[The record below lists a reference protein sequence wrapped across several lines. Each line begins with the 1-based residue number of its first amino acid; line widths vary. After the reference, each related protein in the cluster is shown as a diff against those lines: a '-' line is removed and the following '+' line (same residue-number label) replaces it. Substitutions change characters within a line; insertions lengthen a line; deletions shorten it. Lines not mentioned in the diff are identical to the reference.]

1 MRVVFRSK
9 SKKLFDELAREFWL
23 AKEFDDTEQAR
34 LAETGDAVV
43 FWTDTGSKWVI
54 SRDANGEVYL
64 SFEGKREELIQ
75 LYPFKNLVWIWW
87 SNYSGQLGVVEE
99 WENVLYIDPHTGDE
113 YEEEEQFPKRILTF
127 YLEVIEY
134 ETETPKEWDVW
145 WYEDIKVRSTYFIKA
160 IDPQAIA
167 EKLQSKDGYIAF
179 IGSEGSTPRVIIP
192 CKDQCGEIKN
202 LYKAFHDMNELAN

>member
-34 LAETGDAVV
+34 LVETGDAVV

-64 SFEGKREELIQ
+64 SFKGKREELIQ

-179 IGSEGSTPRVIIP
+179 IGSEGSTPRVIVP
-192 CKDQCGEIKN
+192 CKNQCEDIK
-202 LYKAFHDMNELAN
+202 D

>member
-9 SKKLFDELAREFWL
+9 SKKLFDKLTREFWL

-34 LAETGDAVV
+34 FVETGDTAV

-64 SFEGKREELIQ
+64 SFMGKREELIQ
-75 LYPFKNLVWIWW
+75 LYPFQNLIWLTW
-87 SNYSGQLGVVEE
+87 SNYSGQLGYVEE
-99 WENVLYIDPHTGDE
+99 WENVLYIDPDTGDE
-113 YEEEEQFPKRILTF
+113 YEEEEQVPKRILTF

-179 IGSEGSTPRVIIP
+179 IGSEGSTPRVIVP
-192 CKDQCGEIKN
+192 CKNQCEDIK
-202 LYKAFHDMNELAN
+202 D